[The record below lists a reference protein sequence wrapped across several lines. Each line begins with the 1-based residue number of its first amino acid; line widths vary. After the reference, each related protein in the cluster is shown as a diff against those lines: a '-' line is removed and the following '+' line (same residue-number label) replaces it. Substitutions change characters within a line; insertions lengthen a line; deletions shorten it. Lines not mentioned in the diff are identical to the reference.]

1 MYRRTITLPI
11 SPTLRSSRSAALDRS
26 KNSRSV
32 SQSLISCWRFTSST
46 MGHSNQKKP
55 TQCTRM
61 EWAKGGAGKQ
71 RCTTKNAR
79 NGGVASRFK
88 LRVPQLTPERQPHE
102 NRRTAP
108 RHCKSAGGSNGYG
121 HHLDGAYADTP
132 GSHGNATAPDIATGT
147 ATMRRRTGQHFDTRT
162 KRTCSVRGG
171 VAADGKNS
179 NCANLS
185 TATAL
190 AISFWRLRHAIGLI
204 GFTSNPSRY
213 SFSSCLRSI
222 DGRCCELG
230 PIHSPIIRPQILKS
244 DCTIGD
250 PDNCRASGRWHWS
263 FISFPLMHRWWGD
276 A

>member
-1 MYRRTITLPI
+1 
-11 SPTLRSSRSAALDRS
+11 
-26 KNSRSV
+26 
-32 SQSLISCWRFTSST
+32 
-46 MGHSNQKKP
+46 
-55 TQCTRM
+55 M
-61 EWAKGGAGKQ
+61 EWAKGGAEKQ
-71 RCTTKNAR
+71 RCTTKKAA

-190 AISFWRLRHAIGLI
+190 AISFWRLRHAIDLI

-213 SFSSCLRSI
+213 SFSSCLRRGG
-222 DGRCCELG
+222 GRCGQFWPNATPSFLAQHLSGDDAARLRFNPPSLGWPHVAPASQALVQVLLACIELFR
-230 PIHSPIIRPQILKS
+230 PIAPDFRGNFNLHARKS
-244 DCTIGD
+244 SVTL
-250 PDNCRASGRWHWS
+250 PDKQAFCIFQR
-263 FISFPLMHRWWGD
+263 
-276 A
+276 

>member
-1 MYRRTITLPI
+1 
-11 SPTLRSSRSAALDRS
+11 
-26 KNSRSV
+26 
-32 SQSLISCWRFTSST
+32 
-46 MGHSNQKKP
+46 
-55 TQCTRM
+55 M
-61 EWAKGGAGKQ
+61 EWAKGGAQKQ
-71 RCTTKNAR
+71 RCTTKNTGI
-79 NGGVASRFK
+79 GGVASRFK

-190 AISFWRLRHAIGLI
+190 AISFWRLRHAIDLI

-213 SFSSCLRSI
+213 SFSSCLRRGGGRWGLLGRGWLCKAKQFVHAVGFRLQGTQRNALKLELPGVWRVLAPLA
-222 DGRCCELG
+222 DGTSGKPQCSSKGNAAAVVGNSFRCFHVG
-230 PIHSPIIRPQILKS
+230 QIL
-244 DCTIGD
+244 
-250 PDNCRASGRWHWS
+250 AH
-263 FISFPLMHRWWGD
+263 
-276 A
+276 

>member
-1 MYRRTITLPI
+1 
-11 SPTLRSSRSAALDRS
+11 
-26 KNSRSV
+26 
-32 SQSLISCWRFTSST
+32 
-46 MGHSNQKKP
+46 
-55 TQCTRM
+55 M
-61 EWAKGGAGKQ
+61 EWAKGGAEKQ
-71 RCTTKNAR
+71 RCTTKNAG

-190 AISFWRLRHAIGLI
+190 AISFWRLRHAIDLI

-213 SFSSCLRSI
+213 SFGSCLRRG
-222 DGRCCELG
+222 DGRWGCFYLLQFFEQCCTKRVIWLLCAAFG
-230 PIHSPIIRPQILKS
+230 QIADGCLPTLNSSSNLRLRHLAVTLNFGNDLFPVHFAIITVSRYSSKRFFVIV
-244 DCTIGD
+244 
-250 PDNCRASGRWHWS
+250 
-263 FISFPLMHRWWGD
+263 FP
-276 A
+276 